1 MNKLKVLGTSLAMA
15 LLVASPAAADTVHIG
30 GFTAESEFLGNDSVR
45 VGGLTVESQFL
56 FFEDGL
62 FNNGF
67 DNDFDNG
74 FNNDFD
80 DDVFDDGDFD
90 NDVFD
95 D

>member
-1 MNKLKVLGTSLAMA
+1 MNKLKVLGASVAMA

-45 VGGLTVESQFL
+45 VGGLTVQSQFL
-56 FFEDGL
+56 FFEDGV
-62 FNNGF
+62 FGN
-67 DNDFDNG
+67 NDFDNG
-74 FNNDFD
+74 FNNNFD

-90 NDVFD
+90 NDIFD

>member
-1 MNKLKVLGTSLAMA
+1 MNKLKVLGASLAMA

-30 GFTAESEFLGNDSVR
+30 GFTAESQFLGNDSVQ

-56 FFEDGL
+56 FFEDGV

-67 DNDFDNG
+67 DNDFD
-74 FNNDFD
+74 DE
-80 DDVFDDGDFD
+80 DFD